1 MLLDSGASLCME
13 GGQGDPHQLLH
24 FVFNHHYLGGLN
36 GLIQGKKIDTA
47 DLARPEPRHAL
58 EHPLSHR
65 LMGNYAEADDPL
77 PDFKPSGTD
86 GKPNA
91 FAAAGQEMPSPSSST
106 CPPWRAF
113 INAWQYRCCESLCAS
128 SGHFSPS
135 RSSLT
140 PTGKLERPRVDGHLD
155 SHFPPSFDFICL
167 HCPFSLCLFPS
178 RCSFARFTRRVP
190 LRTLPRR
197 SQTWSDLSPGGPP

>member
-1 MLLDSGASLCME
+1 M
-13 GGQGDPHQLLH
+13 P
-24 FVFNHHYLGGLN
+24 
-36 GLIQGKKIDTA
+36 A

-65 LMGNYAEADDPL
+65 LMGHYAEADEPLARFQALRQPAETRMRSPQQGRRCPPRRAARARPGAPSSTPGNTGAAKASAPL
-77 PDFKPSGTD
+77 PGTSRRRE
-86 GKPNA
+86 
-91 FAAAGQEMPSPSSST
+91 AASHRRGGSKGPRAG
-106 CPPWRAF
+106 
-113 INAWQYRCCESLCAS
+113 
-128 SGHFSPS
+128 
-135 RSSLT
+135 
-140 PTGKLERPRVDGHLD
+140 GHLD
-155 SHFPPSFDFICL
+155 SHFPPSFYFICL